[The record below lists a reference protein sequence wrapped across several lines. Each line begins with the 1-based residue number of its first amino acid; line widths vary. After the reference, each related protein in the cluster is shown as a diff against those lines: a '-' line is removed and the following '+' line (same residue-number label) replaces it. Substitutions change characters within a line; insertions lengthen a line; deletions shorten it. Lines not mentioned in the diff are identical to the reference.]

1 LGPFKG
7 QKGIIL
13 VFQPALHFG
22 AVDVT
27 VIGLE
32 SEVQRLPARLAVE
45 LKQNEIL
52 RVATGNDATTLL
64 YEMDAVLLE
73 RDDAADASD
82 SGAIAD
88 DMVSHM
94 SAYME
99 TCPQ

>member
-1 LGPFKG
+1 
-7 QKGIIL
+7 
-13 VFQPALHFG
+13 
-22 AVDVT
+22 
-27 VIGLE
+27 
-32 SEVQRLPARLAVE
+32 
-45 LKQNEIL
+45 
-52 RVATGNDATTLL
+52 
-64 YEMDAVLLE
+64 MDAVLLE